1 MCKNSIEL
9 WSEALTYPI
18 SERQP
23 GDVPRLDIHT
33 EHRTHD
39 CPINTKPCTN
49 QALFSTLLSLHPVWD
64 AMVEGHSSKP
74 AKRVHHVTQT
84 PIREP
89 SAGSYEHNPL
99 FDDVSTDNN
108 RHQPYASSAD
118 NDHLNEATASSASS
132 SSSYAS
138 DMDAMYD
145 PVPQRLSHRQ
155 HQNNNNNHQRTR
167 IQQQQLESQ
176 SQPDAQYVL
185 PDASNVRNIYAAADI
200 LPSPYLSGP
209 MIIRVRPDGTPVE
222 EDSRRQLPRDDDR
235 EAMTIG
241 REKLPTAEQ
250 IASEF
255 GSGSYRTAVR
265 MY

>member
-1 MCKNSIEL
+1 
-9 WSEALTYPI
+9 
-18 SERQP
+18 
-23 GDVPRLDIHT
+23 
-33 EHRTHD
+33 
-39 CPINTKPCTN
+39 
-49 QALFSTLLSLHPVWD
+49 
-64 AMVEGHSSKP
+64 MVEGHSSKP

-89 SAGSYEHNPL
+89 SAGSYAHNPL
-99 FDDVSTDNN
+99 FDDAPADNN
-108 RHQPYASSAD
+108 RHHPYASSAD
-118 NDHLNEATASSASS
+118 NDHLNEATAA
-132 SSSYAS
+132 SSYAS
-138 DMDAMYD
+138 DMDAMYED
-145 PVPQRLSHRQ
+145 SVPHRI
-155 HQNNNNNHQRTR
+155 NNNNNHQRTR
-167 IQQQQLESQ
+167 VQQQQLESQ

-185 PDASNVRNIYAAADI
+185 PDASNVQTSYVAVAAVDS
-200 LPSPYLSGP
+200 LPSPSYLSGP

-255 GSGSYRTAVR
+255 AAIGGGSYRTAVR